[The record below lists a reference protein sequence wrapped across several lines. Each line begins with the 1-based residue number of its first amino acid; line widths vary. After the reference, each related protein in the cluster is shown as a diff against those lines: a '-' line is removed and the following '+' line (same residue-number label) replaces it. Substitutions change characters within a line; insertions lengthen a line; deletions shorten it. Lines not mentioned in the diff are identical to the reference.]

1 MPPTARAWNALIRTH
16 HITSRKKVAKLK
28 QAASAQDVFVLLR
41 SGSPPGI
48 MYVEGER
55 RGTEEWVSTVQ
66 TEPGLWGRSVWRWLM
81 CCRSRNVQKLRY
93 KDYQLA
99 ARPAEVEREGDR
111 AKIQEEGLNGEGLH
125 ETESVKDFAQQM
137 HDRGVFEWWR
147 KAMGYTGQQD
157 RL

>member
-1 MPPTARAWNALIRTH
+1 MPATARAWNALIRTH

-66 TEPGLWGRSVWRWLM
+66 
-81 CCRSRNVQKLRY
+81 KLRY

-99 ARPAEVEREGDR
+99 ARPAEVERESDR
-111 AKIQEEGLNGEGLH
+111 GKVQGEGLVGEGLH

-137 HDRGVFEWWR
+137 HDRGVFGWWR

>member
-55 RGTEEWVSTVQ
+55 RGTEEWVST
-66 TEPGLWGRSVWRWLM
+66 
-81 CCRSRNVQKLRY
+81 VQKLRY

>member
-66 TEPGLWGRSVWRWLM
+66 
-81 CCRSRNVQKLRY
+81 KLRY

-111 AKIQEEGLNGEGLH
+111 AKIQEEGLNVEGLH

>member
-41 SGSPPGI
+41 SGSPSGI

-55 RGTEEWVSTVQ
+55 RGTEEWVST
-66 TEPGLWGRSVWRWLM
+66 
-81 CCRSRNVQKLRY
+81 VQKLRY

-137 HDRGVFEWWR
+137 HDRRVFGWWR

>member
-1 MPPTARAWNALIRTH
+1 MPATARAWNALIRTH

-41 SGSPPGI
+41 SGSSPGI

-55 RGTEEWVSTVQ
+55 RGTEEWVST
-66 TEPGLWGRSVWRWLM
+66 
-81 CCRSRNVQKLRY
+81 VQKLRY

-99 ARPAEVEREGDR
+99 ARPAEVEREGDGGKVQR
-111 AKIQEEGLNGEGLH
+111 GGLVREGLH
-125 ETESVKDFAQQM
+125 ETETVKDFAQQM
-137 HDRGVFEWWR
+137 YDRGVFGWWR